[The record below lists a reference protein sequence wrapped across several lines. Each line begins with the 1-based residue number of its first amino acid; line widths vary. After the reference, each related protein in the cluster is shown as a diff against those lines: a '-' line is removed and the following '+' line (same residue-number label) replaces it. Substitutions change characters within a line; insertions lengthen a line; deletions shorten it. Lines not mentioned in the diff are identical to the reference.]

1 MMKKRTREKEEE
13 EEGRDMK
20 GLFLVL
26 LEVLIDH
33 PSGSI
38 LC

>member
-1 MMKKRTREKEEE
+1 MMKKGTREKEEE
-13 EEGRDMK
+13 EEGGHMK

-26 LEVLIDH
+26 LEVFIDH

-38 LC
+38 LG